1 MMALVD
7 QGRATDIVYLY
18 LCKAFDMVPHH
29 ILISKL
35 GRYEVWTVLWIK
47 NWLDSCSQMSVVNCS
62 TSHERWLI
70 VRLSYKFIAVGEIWR
85 GSSGLFQ
92 DLPVPK
98 QDTVVVLLWIDLCL
112 NFFPSPPLME
122 MSQEIVCVFVLYTMN
137 MRNRFSLIKQSS
149 VHFVQSSERD
159 NDFSISPHVVFPCWL
174 FWFSLDIHEIGQI
187 FLEMRCPTSYTLLWL
202 KLFPVVSTTSLAGY
216 TA

>member
-70 VRLSYKFIAVGEIWR
+70 VRLSYKFIAVGEI
-85 GSSGLFQ
+85 
-92 DLPVPK
+92 
-98 QDTVVVLLWIDLCL
+98 
-112 NFFPSPPLME
+112 
-122 MSQEIVCVFVLYTMN
+122 
-137 MRNRFSLIKQSS
+137 
-149 VHFVQSSERD
+149 
-159 NDFSISPHVVFPCWL
+159 
-174 FWFSLDIHEIGQI
+174 
-187 FLEMRCPTSYTLLWL
+187 
-202 KLFPVVSTTSLAGY
+202 
-216 TA
+216 